1 MSHKHDKR
9 GSDFT
14 AYICTAA
21 FYLTAVSLSSLPLV
35 GLFCTL
41 MTVGLDFCKIILGNK
56 LKKRE
61 NAQLTFSCGLLSFVW
76 KLKMMLKYGQ
86 LPETHC
92 LTAFGSSQLQQ
103 QGQSHVHLLQHFDPE
118 SDVKHLFC

>member
-1 MSHKHDKR
+1 
-9 GSDFT
+9 
-14 AYICTAA
+14 
-21 FYLTAVSLSSLPLV
+21 
-35 GLFCTL
+35 

-61 NAQLTFSCGLLSFVW
+61 NAQLTFFMRTF
-76 KLKMMLKYGQ
+76 KLCMEFQMTLKYGQ

-92 LTAFGSSQLQQ
+92 STVFGSSQLQQ